1 MLHRLIPVH
10 WRFSLPLHH
19 PERLPTWTPLLLGLA
34 IALLGLGVLVG
45 VPPLW
50 LAAVLWL
57 GGTLLPLPGSIALSG
72 LTLLAS
78 VELLP
83 RENELWRSLIGL
95 GLIALLSPLAR
106 QRFLRQEWKWATQA
120 TLAALTQSEIATS
133 AEQSIAH
140 ALSCLKEMA
149 CADGAIVLRQLDEVT
164 AEALVCLP
172 DTVLPSRLTT
182 PTLFAEAIAQNR
194 CLYYSNYPT
203 VANAAPILLGQGVQ
217 SLVVLPLQQAENGQG
232 AILLLWYR
240 PVTFSAELQQFLSS
254 LLSGLSNLLRFQDVT
269 LRLDKLQARFSA
281 MLETI
286 PQGIV
291 FVDESGEQGWVN
303 HVAAEQLG
311 LPQGAV
317 QPLAISQAMATLRMQ
332 ANNQTEIAAQA
343 AQFFSQPYAEIHDWQ
358 WFFSQPQ
365 LKVLSLSS
373 KPIYVRNV
381 PGRLWVLDDITDR
394 QQAEAAMQKAREM
407 AEAAAHAKSEFL
419 ANVSHEIR
427 TPLNGILGYTQILEK
442 DRTLSEQQKN
452 GLGII
457 SRCGE
462 HLLTLINDILD
473 LSKIEA
479 RRMELY
485 PETFHFASFLAEI
498 ADICRIRAE
507 QKGISLIYEILPPL
521 PQYVRADE
529 KRLRQ
534 VLLNIL
540 GNAVK
545 FTEQG
550 GVMFKVGLVSHESPQ
565 GTDEQAVCNSK
576 VRFQIEDTGIGIAAE
591 QLEAIFAPFQRVGEY
606 IRKTEGTG
614 LGLSISRQLVQ
625 MMGGEIQVKS
635 KLGEGSLFW
644 FELVLPEMGGLAAE
658 VKPDHG
664 RIIGY
669 QGKRRTILVVD
680 DKWANRSVLVHLLT
694 PLGFDVVEAED
705 GQAGLN
711 KASQIRP
718 DVVLM
723 DLVMPVMDG
732 FEATRQLRAS
742 PDLQNVV
749 VIAASASVFGFDQQA
764 SQEAGCDGFVS
775 KPIRE
780 AELLAKLQTCL
791 QLEWVYE
798 QDTHRD
804 EDRQMEQEAVHSF
817 APSSSRAQAAIAIPA
832 SEALNTLLDL
842 ALMGDLK
849 GIVEQVAKLEA
860 QEPQWNA
867 FAIQIRQLAKG
878 FKEKQILELIQHY
891 QMQK

>member
-1 MLHRLIPVH
+1 MLNSLIPVH
-10 WRFSLPLHH
+10 WRSSRPPHH
-19 PERLPTWTPLLLGLA
+19 PERLPTWTPWLLGLA
-34 IALLGLGVLVG
+34 AAWLGLGVLVG
-45 VPPLW
+45 SPL
-50 LAAVLWL
+50 LVLGAVLWA
-57 GGTLLPLPGSIALSG
+57 GGTLLSLPYAIALSALG
-72 LTLLAS
+72 LAAGMQLLAG
-78 VELLP
+78 EDG
-83 RENELWRSLIGL
+83 LWRSLIGL
-95 GLIALLSPLAR
+95 GLITLLSPLAR
-106 QRFLRQEWKWATQA
+106 QKLLRQEWKWATQA
-120 TLAALTQSEIATS
+120 TLAELTQTEIATS
-133 AEQSIAH
+133 PEQSIAH
-140 ALSCLKEMA
+140 ALGCLKEMT

-172 DTVLPSRLTT
+172 ETALPSRLTT
-182 PTLFAEAIAQNR
+182 PTLFAEAIGQNR
-194 CLYYSNYPT
+194 CLYYSDYPK
-203 VANAAPILLGQGVQ
+203 VANAAPVLVGQGVQ
-217 SLVVLPLQQAENGQG
+217 SVVVLPLQRSQNMQG

-240 PVTFSAELQQFLSS
+240 PMTLSVDLQQFLES
-254 LLSGLSNLLRFQDVT
+254 LLSGLSNLVRFQDVT
-269 LRLDKLQARFSA
+269 LRLDKLQARFGA

-291 FVDESGEQGWVN
+291 FVDESGEQGWIN

-317 QPLAISQAMATLRMQ
+317 QPMTIAQAMATLRMQ
-332 ANNQTEIAAQA
+332 ADNQTEIAAQA
-343 AQFFSQPYAEIHDWQ
+343 AQFFSQPNAEIRNWQ

-365 LKVLSLSS
+365 LKVLSLAST
-373 KPIYVRNV
+373 PIPVRNV
-381 PGRLWVLDDITDR
+381 AGRLWVIDDITER

-442 DRTLSEQQKN
+442 DRMLSEQQKN

-485 PETFHFASFLAEI
+485 PETFHFSSFLSEI

-507 QKGISLIYEILPPL
+507 QKGISLIDETLSPL
-521 PQYVRADE
+521 PQYIRADE

-534 VLLNIL
+534 ALLNIL

-545 FTEQG
+545 FTDEG
-550 GVMFKVGLVSHESPQ
+550 GVIFRVGLVN
-565 GTDEQAVCNSK
+565 DETPAAVAEPPSNQAK
-576 VRFQIEDTGIGIAAE
+576 IRFQIEDTGIGIAPE
-591 QLEAIFAPFQRVGEY
+591 QLEAIFAPFQRVGEST
-606 IRKTEGTG
+606 RKTEGTG

-625 MMGGEIQVKS
+625 MMGGEVHVKS
-635 KLGEGSLFW
+635 TLGEGSLFW
-644 FELVLPEMGGLAAE
+644 FDLVLPEVSGLAAE
-658 VKPDHG
+658 VKLNPR
-664 RIIGY
+664 RIISY

-694 PLGFDVVEAED
+694 PLGFEVVEAED
-705 GQAGLN
+705 GQVGLN
-711 KASQIRP
+711 KAHQFRP

-732 FEATRQLRAS
+732 FEATRQLRAA

-798 QDTHRD
+798 PDDTGD
-804 EDRQMEQEAVHSF
+804 DNEKPKAEAGHAQLPVSSGAS
-817 APSSSRAQAAIAIPA
+817 APIAVPA

-842 ALMGDLK
+842 AMMGDIK

-860 QEPQWNA
+860 QEPQWSA
-867 FAIQIRQLAKG
+867 FASQIRQLAKG
-878 FKEKQILELIQHY
+878 FREKQILELIQHY